1 LKLAVPTSAD
11 VMNIG
16 IVGTATK
23 ATLSDSEFDLSII
36 FAPVTVNFGTTG
48 ILTVDFSDPAWDC
61 NPSQKCVLAVNGSGS
76 TPGNETQ
83 TVTARFTLTQLD
95 QNGGNPPAQ
104 VPEPGV
110 LLLMGAG
117 LTGLVWARR
126 RKAA

>member
-1 LKLAVPTSAD
+1 
-11 VMNIG
+11 MNIG

-61 NPSQKCVLAVNGSGS
+61 NPGQECVLAVTGSGRV
-76 TPGNETQ
+76 TRGNETQ